1 MIWNLL
7 AILALLFIMIVMV
20 ARAND
25 LRWKRTWYYQ
35 LRLVSFAVVMAMAV
49 PVIVVRW
56 GTPVAPPE
64 VFFLLGL
71 CGVFFTTQQQVP
83 FWRWLAKGE
92 NSDGY

>member
-49 PVIVVRW
+49 PVIVARW
-56 GTPVAPPE
+56 GTPVAPSE

-83 FWRWLAKGE
+83 FWRWLTKGE
-92 NSDGY
+92 NTDGY